1 MLGIVRTN
9 WADRNKELVKRFLT
23 AYNRGAEL
31 AATDKSRVV
40 KAVMSFSEIPKETLE
55 KMTMPGFGSDLRK
68 ESFKATVQGMY
79 DLRFLKRIVTVDEAF
94 WAP

>member
-1 MLGIVRTN
+1 
-9 WADRNKELVKRFLT
+9 
-23 AYNRGAEL
+23 L

>member
-1 MLGIVRTN
+1 LG
-9 WADRNKELVKRFLT
+9 
-23 AYNRGAEL
+23 
-31 AATDKSRVV
+31 ATF
-40 KAVMSFSEIPKETLE
+40 A
-55 KMTMPGFGSDLRK
+55 K